1 MLDCRR
7 RREVM
12 LWHSHVC
19 WTVANWSFFPCSW
32 GSEAW
37 VYQRI
42 HELQNNVFCK
52 ILDHGEILC
61 PSVFLK
67 GYILVISM
75 AEGEPL
81 SVIWDDLACPS
92 RIMVVHNAAKPYPS
106 FAASPYGLQT
116 RARRTLFFRGG
127 RMLLWWWIRRKSLDV
142 DAPEMLR
149 ILGCL
154 WGSPLM
160 SSINLTLLLTIN
172 SEILI
177 QIK

>member
-81 SVIWDDLACPS
+81 SVIWDDLACPN
-92 RIMVVHNAAKPYPS
+92 RIMFVHNAAKPYPS

-116 RARRTLFFRGG
+116 RARRTLFFEEDECCYDGG
-127 RMLLWWWIRRKSLDV
+127 SGGNLLMLMHRRCSGFWGAYEGAHWWV
-142 DAPEMLR
+142 Q
-149 ILGCL
+149 
-154 WGSPLM
+154 
-160 SSINLTLLLTIN
+160 
-172 SEILI
+172 LI
-177 QIK
+177 WLCC